1 MDIFEFV
8 RSFKKYSKLSDEE
21 ILNLRELLLN
31 NNYLTSLPE
40 SIGNLTNLQT
50 LILFYNR
57 LTSLPESIGNL
68 SNLQILS
75 LIANKLTSLPE
86 SIGDLSNLRDLWL
99 SRNKL
104 TSLPESIGDLSNLR
118 ELDLSNN
125 ELNDQAQD
133 VLKTLVMTNSVIIK
147 LATDNFDFSEELE
160 RNKRKEPAPGRT
172 TIKAVGFY

>member
-8 RSFKKYSKLSDEE
+8 RSFKRYSDLIDEE
-21 ILNLRELLLN
+21 ILNLRELDLSRN
-31 NNYLTSLPE
+31 
-40 SIGNLTNLQT
+40 Q
-50 LILFYNR
+50 

-68 SNLQILS
+68 SSLERLNL
-75 LIANKLTSLPE
+75 AYNRLTFLPE
-86 SIGDLSNLRDLWL
+86 SLENLSKLRTLCLND
-99 SRNKL
+99 
-104 TSLPESIGDLSNLR
+104 
-118 ELDLSNN
+118 N
-125 ELNDQAQD
+125 ELNSQTQN